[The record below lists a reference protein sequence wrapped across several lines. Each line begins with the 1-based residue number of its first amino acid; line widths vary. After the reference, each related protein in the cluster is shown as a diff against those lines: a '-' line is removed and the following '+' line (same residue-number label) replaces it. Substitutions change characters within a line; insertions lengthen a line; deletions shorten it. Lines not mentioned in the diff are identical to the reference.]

1 MTTDPRDLQQR
12 AIESAAKAKQSA
24 ASHGGTNQG
33 AGSALRAAA
42 RTSPGGAITGEGVS
56 DTAELLRLIQML
68 RQSEAANPTTQS
80 MIVIGEFSVPASR
93 IPETHIAELQGLTRA
108 EAGVIRLLGWG
119 RANSDIAMLLDSN
132 ENTVRTH
139 MNNVVKKLEL
149 DGMRELITLSGLLF
163 HPLD

>member
-24 ASHGGTNQG
+24 ASQN
-33 AGSALRAAA
+33 ANVPSRAAPRA
-42 RTSPGGAITGEGVS
+42 ASGGAVTGEGVS
-56 DTAELLRLIQML
+56 DTAELLRLVQML
-68 RQSEAANPTTQS
+68 RQSEASNPVTET

-93 IPETHIAELQGLTRA
+93 IPETFVAQLQSLTRA

-149 DGMRELITLSGLLF
+149 DGMRELITLAGLMF

>member
-24 ASHGGTNQG
+24 G
-33 AGSALRAAA
+33 APA
-42 RTSPGGAITGEGVS
+42 RTLAQPRNAQLGALSGEGVS
-56 DTAELLRLIQML
+56 DTAELLRLVQML
-68 RQSEAANPTTQS
+68 RQTEANTQATET

-93 IPETHIAELQGLTRA
+93 IPETFVAQLQSLTRA

-149 DGMRELITLSGLLF
+149 DGMRELITLAGLMF